1 MKKVLSLGLATALA
15 VGALSGC
22 GGGKPAE
29 TTAAPAAAQTT
40 AAGAATETAAESAS
54 EVTEI
59 TWWAFP
65 TFGVD
70 TGYEQEVVDA
80 FNAAHSDIR
89 VKVEYI
95 DFTSGPDKLTAAL
108 TSGTAP
114 DVLFDAP
121 GRIIEFGEA
130 GYLVSLDDILDDL
143 KGDLTSQSLVETCV
157 GADGT
162 AWMYPIS
169 SSPFYMGLNK
179 EALEK
184 ADALQYVNLEGDRT
198 WTTENFVKM
207 CEALRDAAP
216 TQVPGIVYCGGQGGD
231 QGTRALVNNLYGSS
245 IVENSLR
252 QTTLNLDTSLKGYKK
267 AIDELFRDTDFIM
280 AVNALNSM
288 NDENEWKI
296 KSELDKTMKEFLT
309 YRSEVR
315 SMSIR
320 TISDISYGYDRQEV
334 ELLNPKI
341 SSLHQRYF
349 SQGIFEDNG
358 GLKGKWMPTQY
369 LDRKGTREYYVYSY
383 GKQIMDYYTNR
394 QVGTGI
400 VSIEESVLSEICAN
414 GQVSRDRDINY
425 LLITD
430 ADGRIISHYDKD
442 VIGSLADGYFEEED
456 RMNPDSP
463 HMVLMDNYRK
473 ICNFLIELI
482 WHLDPS

>member
-1 MKKVLSLGLATALA
+1 MKKALSLGLATALA

-40 AAGAATETAAESAS
+40 AAGAAAETAAESAS

-216 TQVPGIVYCGGQGGD
+216 TQVPGGD

-245 IVENSLR
+245 IVGSDGKWNIDANGVKAL
-252 QTTLNLDTSLKGYKK
+252 TLLKEMYDNKSIDAGFDM
-267 AIDELFRDTDFIM
+267 AAADELQKFQQETCAMTFCFGTSAEITYASEDYTQI
-280 AVNALNSM
+280 AVPFPSEDGKPSLEYLVNGFCVFDN
-288 NDENEWKI
+288 
-296 KSELDKTMKEFLT
+296 KSDARAAASKEFIKFICDDPEWGPKSVVKT
-309 YRSEVR
+309 NAFPVR
-315 SMSIR
+315 ASFGDLYPGDEHKAMLASW
-320 TISDISYGYDRQEV
+320 SQYYGPYYNTRAGFAAMRPLWFNMLQQV
-334 ELLNPKI
+334 
-341 SSLHQRYF
+341 F
-349 SQGIFEDNG
+349 NG
-358 GLKGKWMPTQY
+358 TDPQAAA
-369 LDRKGTREYYVYSY
+369 DEFNAS
-383 GKQIMDYYTNR
+383 
-394 QVGTGI
+394 
-400 VSIEESVLSEICAN
+400 AN
-414 GQVSRDRDINY
+414 SN
-425 LLITD
+425 
-430 ADGRIISHYDKD
+430 
-442 VIGSLADGYFEEED
+442 
-456 RMNPDSP
+456 
-463 HMVLMDNYRK
+463 
-473 ICNFLIELI
+473 
-482 WHLDPS
+482 